1 MSLLICSSSQDVYET
16 RGGTVRNQRLGNSF
30 GGSGIQQ
37 PASFENFI
45 NPAVVIPANS
55 EVALQSIK
63 FRRSDVFEVLNDL
76 RFGWYYGE
84 GLKEESSSETELSY
98 DINDTTSSIIPITIK
113 AGSYTM
119 ETFSE
124 AVADALANR
133 FSHPDWFRS
142 VWVSDAASSTTSAS
156 SDGYY
161 WELKTQGHQY
171 SNDTKSQLITCKPW
185 LTTSGNFTYTAGTG
199 TFEATGGGGEFTECC
214 GILQDLPLSHTGGR
228 CEFDTTDAQ
237 GGFKVGLTR
246 PTARDGREQ
255 PMYFSGNG
263 GMFFDYEVM
272 WSPENV
278 DGETL
283 YVLSLRHAVWS
294 DAEDGLIMEDIEYY
308 NEDGAAFSPEITSE
322 NNLMISGQKWTD
334 SDGPVNAVHFEVKGQ
349 NLIVKIVTDGPT
361 TKTVID
367 TTLFTGG
374 ASNPLPVK
382 GRVPKPTCMATW
394 TMYPK
399 IALLANEDAVVMDF
413 YSGVKPVEEEA
424 DGTLQPYRYPLIA
437 SESSTGIATNG
448 DSVYMRSWDA
458 GGEMATIMRQ
468 LESRYWNGIAGST
481 PARSEPYR
489 GLDSVNNA
497 PDMTNV
503 LILKP
508 HSKYS
513 MSENPVDDVSDYF
526 GFSTKKQAYVRQT
539 QYGFSTDYNDT
550 AEPPVNTT
558 NKLGRWVYDSST
570 TPIGVSGSLFVRTTT
585 LTNKSHNFGKS
596 IPSQIIYHCPKFD
609 NQGNQAGDLYFEPH
623 EKTYLSLNNP
633 APLTMN
639 NIKLE
644 LVDKN
649 ERVAGDLTGS
659 TTVVLHIRK
668 EKA

>member
-1 MSLLICSSSQDVYET
+1 
-16 RGGTVRNQRLGNSF
+16 
-30 GGSGIQQ
+30 
-37 PASFENFI
+37 
-45 NPAVVIPANS
+45 
-55 EVALQSIK
+55 
-63 FRRSDVFEVLNDL
+63 
-76 RFGWYYGE
+76 
-84 GLKEESSSETELSY
+84 
-98 DINDTTSSIIPITIK
+98 
-113 AGSYTM
+113 
-119 ETFSE
+119 
-124 AVADALANR
+124 
-133 FSHPDWFRS
+133 
-142 VWVSDAASSTTSAS
+142 
-156 SDGYY
+156 
-161 WELKTQGHQY
+161 
-171 SNDTKSQLITCKPW
+171 
-185 LTTSGNFTYTAGTG
+185 
-199 TFEATGGGGEFTECC
+199 
-214 GILQDLPLSHTGGR
+214 
-228 CEFDTTDAQ
+228 
-237 GGFKVGLTR
+237 
-246 PTARDGREQ
+246 
-255 PMYFSGNG
+255 
-263 GMFFDYEVM
+263 M

-489 GLDSVNNA
+489 GLDSTNNA

-508 HSKYS
+508 HSIYS

-633 APLTMN
+633 APITMN

-668 EKA
+668 EK